1 MRVQYDS
8 VYEGVPSYLLFILDA
23 LTYPYDRVNIHPQFV
38 FYLTVHESTGKKMTR
53 SNILPSKVKIR

>member
-38 FYLTVHESTGKKMTR
+38 FYLTVHESTGKKNDT
-53 SNILPSKVKIR
+53 K